1 MDQLLG
7 PLLLFSVFIIFF
19 IVLPQRKKLKQE
31 KKFFGELK
39 KGMKVITNSGLH
51 GKILE
56 LNDDVTCIIETGAGK
71 MKFDKTAIS
80 VDKSSKLNAP
90 VATKE

>member
-19 IVLPQRKKLKQE
+19 IVLPQRKKMKQE
-31 KKFFGELK
+31 KKFYGELK
-39 KGMKVITNSGLH
+39 KGMKVITNGGLH
-51 GKILE
+51 GKVLE
-56 LNDDVTCIIETGAGK
+56 LNDDGTCIIETGAAK

-80 VDKSSKLNAP
+80 VEKTTQLNAS
-90 VATKE
+90 TKK

>member
-56 LNDDVTCIIETGAGK
+56 LNDDGTCIIETGAGK

-90 VATKE
+90 EAK

>member
-31 KKFFGELK
+31 KKFYSELK
-39 KGMKVITNSGLH
+39 KGMKVITNGGLH
-51 GKILE
+51 GKVLE
-56 LNDDVTCIIETGAGK
+56 LNDDGTCIIETGAGK

-80 VDKSSKLNAP
+80 VEKSNKLNAP
-90 VATKE
+90 DAK

>member
-19 IVLPQRKKLKQE
+19 IVLPQRKKMRQE
-31 KKFFGELK
+31 KQFYGELK
-39 KGMKVITNSGLH
+39 KGMKVITNGGLH
-51 GKILE
+51 GRILE
-56 LNDDVTCIIETGAGK
+56 LNDDGTCVIETGAGK

-80 VDKSSKLNAP
+80 VEKSNKLNAP
-90 VATKE
+90 SAK

>member
-19 IVLPQRKKLKQE
+19 IVLPQRKKMKQE
-31 KKFFGELK
+31 KKFYGELK
-39 KGMKVITNSGLH
+39 KGMKVITNGGLH
-51 GKILE
+51 GKVLE
-56 LNDDVTCIIETGAGK
+56 LNDDGTCIIETGAGK

-80 VDKSSKLNAP
+80 VEKTTQMHAASAK
-90 VATKE
+90 K

>member
-19 IVLPQRKKLKQE
+19 IVLPQRKKMKQE
-31 KKFFGELK
+31 KKFYGELK
-39 KGMKVITNSGLH
+39 KGMKVITNGGLH
-51 GKILE
+51 GKVLE
-56 LNDDVTCIIETGAGK
+56 LNDDGTCIIETGAGK

-80 VDKSSKLNAP
+80 VEKTTQLHAASAK
-90 VATKE
+90 K

>member
-19 IVLPQRKKLKQE
+19 IVLPQRKKMKQE
-31 KKFFGELK
+31 KKFYGELK
-39 KGMKVITNSGLH
+39 KGMKVITNGGLH
-51 GKILE
+51 GKVLE
-56 LNDDVTCIIETGAGK
+56 LNDDGTCIIETGAGK

-80 VDKSSKLNAP
+80 VEKTTQLHAS
-90 VATKE
+90 TKK